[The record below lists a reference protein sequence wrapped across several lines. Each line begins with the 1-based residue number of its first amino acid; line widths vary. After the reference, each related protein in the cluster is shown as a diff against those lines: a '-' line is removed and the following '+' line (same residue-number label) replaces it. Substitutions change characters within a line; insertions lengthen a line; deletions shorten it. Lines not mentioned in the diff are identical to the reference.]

1 MLDPEALFELAGTT
15 PGLDQPV
22 LVQALTGFID
32 AGGARQLARN
42 HLMSTLPHEP
52 LVTFD
57 VDQLFDYRARRP
69 PMLFLQDHWE
79 SYDDPVLAIHV
90 LRDTAGTPFLLL
102 DGPEPDVQWERFAA
116 ALRTLVQRLGVR
128 LTVGLDAIPMAVPHT
143 RPVGLTAHATRPEL
157 VAGFEPWINAVQVPA
172 SAGHLLEYRLG
183 HAGHDAAGFA
193 VHVPHYVSQIEYPA
207 AAHALLDATSKI
219 SGLLLPTEEL
229 RLAAERV
236 RTDIEAQVSQ
246 STDVAAVVQALENQ
260 YDAFVAE
267 RGRDDLLDHGG
278 RRLPTADELG
288 AELERFLAQ
297 QNRGGE
303 GSER

>member
-15 PGLDQPV
+15 DGLDQPV

-42 HLMSTLPHEP
+42 HLMGTLPHEP

-207 AAHALLDATSKI
+207 AAQALLDATSKI

>member
-1 MLDPEALFELAGTT
+1 MLDPEALYELAGTT
-15 PGLDQPV
+15 AELDRPV

-42 HLMSTLPHEP
+42 HLMNTLAHEL

-69 PMLFLQDHWE
+69 PMLFLRDRWD
-79 SYDDPVLAIHV
+79 SYEDPVLAIHV
-90 LRDTAGTPFLLL
+90 LRDGAGTPFLLL
-102 DGPEPDVQWERFAA
+102 DGPEPDVQWERFAT
-116 ALRTLVQRLGVR
+116 ALRTLVARLGVR

-143 RPVGLTAHATRPEL
+143 RPVGVTAHATRPDL
-157 VAGFEPWINAVQVPA
+157 VNDFTPWINAVQVPA

-183 HAGHDAAGFA
+183 QAGHDAAGFA
-193 VHVPHYVSQIEYPA
+193 VHVPHYVAQIEYPA
-207 AAHALLDATSKI
+207 AAQALLDATAKV

-236 RTDIEAQVSQ
+236 RTDIEEQVSA
-246 STDVAAVVQALENQ
+246 STDVTSVVAALETQ
-260 YDAFVAE
+260 YDAFVADRRE
-267 RGRDDLLDHGG
+267 DLLGEG
-278 RRLPTADELG
+278 ERRLPTADELG

-297 QNRGGE
+297 QSRGGE